1 MLRGIHHVAVT
12 CSDHQKSKR
21 FYVAALGLEVVREIY
36 REEQRFFKLDLKL
49 GQRYQLELFSFPN
62 PPERVSL
69 PEACG
74 LRHSAFAVESVE
86 EVTRIP
92 ATKGVPIEPVRVDE
106 HTNKRFAFFRD
117 PDNLPIEIYVR

>member
-1 MLRGIHHVAVT
+1 MHVCLTEHCPRCVITSEFEPDLRGGRLVLRGIHHVAVT

-69 PEACG
+69 PE
-74 LRHSAFAVESVE
+74 
-86 EVTRIP
+86 
-92 ATKGVPIEPVRVDE
+92 
-106 HTNKRFAFFRD
+106 
-117 PDNLPIEIYVR
+117 